1 MTSPIQNYT
10 FSNNFR
16 LSVVYLFKTA
26 LVSNFYLFF
35 YTYTQPILSILSYIR
50 AYLTLLYYIINIDAT
65 KASGQR
71 LVGDVAFEEAKKVAA
86 YITAVPGGVGPMTV
100 AMLMRNTV
108 QSYLRAASK
117 LINMSWNV
125 DFLPLDYVKPVPRYV
140 YAYVVIACL

>member
-1 MTSPIQNYT
+1 MYRLPV
-10 FSNNFR
+10 SNNIDIKFP
-16 LSVVYLFKTA
+16 S
-26 LVSNFYLFF
+26 
-35 YTYTQPILSILSYIR
+35 ILSIH
-50 AYLTLLYYIINIDAT
+50 TLLFLQTLAYIQTLLFLSIDAT

-71 LVGDVAFEEAKKVAA
+71 LVGDVAFEEARKVAA

-125 DFLPLDYVKPVPRYV
+125 DYLPLDYVKPVPR
-140 YAYVVIACL
+140 